1 MSWEAYVES
10 LKQRGM
16 VHGAI
21 CGINGDW
28 FVPSEGSNI
37 TLDEL
42 KVILNN
48 YGSDVMRANGIR
60 VGGQKYMFLSSQDF
74 SPFPLRGKWKD
85 QGGVHIV
92 KSNTTMMV
100 GVYDNSKKAEE
111 AAVAVESVV
120 ESLIKADY

>member
-1 MSWEAYVES
+1 MSWDAYVDS

-21 CGINGDW
+21 CGLDGSW
-28 FVPSEGSNI
+28 FVASEGSKI

-42 KVILNN
+42 KTVLNN
-48 YGSDVMRANGIR
+48 YGKDTMYATGVKL
-60 VGGQKYMFLSSQDF
+60 GGNKYMYLSSNDF
-74 SPFPLRGKWKD
+74 SPFPLRCKRGA
-85 QGGVHIV
+85 GGAHLV

-100 GVYDNSKKAEE
+100 GIYDENKKAEE

-120 ESLIKADY
+120 DSLIKANY

>member
-1 MSWEAYVES
+1 MSWDAYVDS

-21 CGINGDW
+21 CGTDGSW
-28 FVPSEGSNI
+28 FVASDGSKI

-48 YGSDVMRANGIR
+48 YGKDTMYTTGVKL
-60 VGGQKYMFLSSQDF
+60 GGVKYMYLSSQDF
-74 SPFPLRGKWKD
+74 SPFSLRCKKGAS
-85 QGGVHIV
+85 GAHLV

-100 GVYDNSKKAEE
+100 GIYDETKKAEE

-120 ESLIKADY
+120 ESLIKANY